1 MSGAEAVLKV
11 LRAMGVER
19 IFASPGSDWA
29 PLWEALARP
38 HAPGEI
44 PEYISVRHEETAV
57 GMASGYSKATG
68 KLPAVVLHTTV
79 GTLHAAMALRIAKHE
94 RVPMVVMA
102 GESVTF
108 AEPPSLRV
116 GRQWL
121 RLLTDVGGPAR
132 LAEPNVKWSLGLNS
146 SLMLPHTVQRAC
158 QLAMA
163 APRGPVFLSV
173 PIEHLMETMANPLPA
188 PSALPVPPT
197 ASPSAL
203 DALAKLLSEAKRP
216 LILTEEAGR
225 DPAAVRALVALAEK
239 LGAPVAEAWQPYYVN
254 FPRDHPLYAGVAVEN
269 MASLVEDADVV
280 LLAECVVPWHPPSA
294 LPKAG
299 TKVLALG
306 EDPLRSNLPFW
317 GVRADMVVPGEL
329 STTLEG
335 LVSRIGN
342 RDVENR
348 GQTPSSRTWAPI
360 QGRGLTPIFPISEG
374 MNNAWIAAQLNSVI
388 SKDAI
393 VVNETIT
400 HRLELVQRLTKL
412 EPGGFYEASFGGL
425 GMGLS
430 LALGVKHAQ
439 PHRPVI
445 ATIGDGAFHY
455 NPVVACFGAAQ
466 ELGLPLAVVLF
477 DNAGY
482 LSQKT
487 DVMTHYPQGA
497 AVQTGRFAGTA
508 ITPRPDYAKLAEA
521 YGGYGEKVVSPR
533 DVGAALQRGM
543 EQAQERLALIHMV
556 LA

>member
-1 MSGAEAVLKV
+1 LIGAEAILKV

-44 PEYISVRHEETAV
+44 PEYVSVRHEETAV
-57 GMASGYSKATG
+57 AMASGYSKATG

-102 GESVTF
+102 GESATF
-108 AEPPSLRV
+108 GEPPAPMV

-132 LAEPNVKWSLGLNS
+132 LAEPNVKWSVGLTS
-146 SLMLPHTVQRAC
+146 SLMLAHTVQRAC

-163 APRGPVFLSV
+163 APRGPVFVSV
-173 PIEHLMETMANPLPA
+173 PIEHLMETMANPLPS
-188 PSALPVPPT
+188 PSALPAPPT
-197 ASPSAL
+197 AHPPAL
-203 DALAKLLSEAKRP
+203 DEMAKQLSEARRP
-216 LILTEEAGR
+216 LIITEEAGR

-254 FPRDHPLYAGVAVEN
+254 FPRDHPLYAGVAAEN
-269 MASLVEDADVV
+269 MASLVEQADVV
-280 LLAECVVPWHPPSA
+280 LLAECVMPWHPPSA
-294 LPKAG
+294 LPKPG
-299 TKVLALG
+299 TKVFALG

-329 STTLEG
+329 STTLEA
-335 LVSRIGN
+335 LIERIGN
-342 RDVENR
+342 R
-348 GQTPSSRTWAPI
+348 GQSPSSFLRTRKQDRA
-360 QGRGLTPIFPISEG
+360 LTPISQG
-374 MNNAWIAAQLNSVI
+374 MNNAWIAAQLNCVI
-388 SKDAI
+388 SKDAV

-430 LALGVKHAQ
+430 LALGIKHAQ
-439 PHRPVI
+439 HERTVI
-445 ATIGDGAFHY
+445 VTIGDGAFHY
-455 NPVVACFGAAQ
+455 NPVVACFGASQ

-487 DVMTHYPQGA
+487 DVMTNYPQGA

-508 ITPRPDYAKLAEA
+508 ITPRPEYAKLAEA
-521 YGGYGEKVVSPR
+521 YGGYGEKVTSAGEVQ
-533 DVGAALQRGM
+533 AALQRGL
-543 EQAQERLALIHMV
+543 EQAGKRLALIHMV

>member
-1 MSGAEAVLKV
+1 
-11 LRAMGVER
+11 
-19 IFASPGSDWA
+19 
-29 PLWEALARP
+29 
-38 HAPGEI
+38 
-44 PEYISVRHEETAV
+44 VRHEETAV
-57 GMASGYSKATG
+57 AMASGYSKATA
-68 KLPAVVLHTTV
+68 KLPAVLLHTTV

-102 GESVTF
+102 GESTTF
-108 AEPPSLRV
+108 GEPPAPKV

-132 LAEPNVKWSLGLNS
+132 LAEPNVKWSFGLNS
-146 SLMLPHTVQRAC
+146 SLILAQTVQRAC

-173 PIEHLMETMANPLPA
+173 PIEYLMETMANPLPA
-188 PSALPVPPT
+188 PSALPSPP
-197 ASPSAL
+197 AADPSAL
-203 DALAKLLSEAKRP
+203 DELARLLSEARRP
-216 LILTEEAGR
+216 LIITEEAGR

-254 FPRDHPLYAGVAVEN
+254 FPRTHPLYAGVAVES
-269 MASLVEDADVV
+269 MTSLVEEADAV
-280 LLAECVVPWHPPSA
+280 LLAECVVPWHPPSP
-294 LPKAG
+294 LPKPG
-299 TKVLALG
+299 TKLFALG

-317 GVRADMVVPGEL
+317 GLRADMVVPGEL
-329 STTLEG
+329 RTTLEALAARIQPRADG
-335 LVSRIGN
+335 PVSPTR
-342 RDVENR
+342 
-348 GQTPSSRTWAPI
+348 A
-360 QGRGLTPIFPISEG
+360 LTPISEG
-374 MNNAWIAAQLNSVI
+374 MNNAWIAEQLNSVLPVN
-388 SKDAI
+388 AV

-400 HRLELVQRLTKL
+400 HRLELAQRLTKL

-439 PHRPVI
+439 PRRPVI

-455 NPVVACFGAAQ
+455 NPVVACFGASQ

-487 DVMTHYPQGA
+487 DVITYYPNGA

-508 ITPRPDYAKLAEA
+508 ITPRPEYAKLAEA
-521 YGGYGEKVVSPR
+521 YGGYGEKVTSAGEVR
-533 DVGAALQRGM
+533 AALERGL
-543 EQAQERLALIHMV
+543 EQAGKRLALIHMV